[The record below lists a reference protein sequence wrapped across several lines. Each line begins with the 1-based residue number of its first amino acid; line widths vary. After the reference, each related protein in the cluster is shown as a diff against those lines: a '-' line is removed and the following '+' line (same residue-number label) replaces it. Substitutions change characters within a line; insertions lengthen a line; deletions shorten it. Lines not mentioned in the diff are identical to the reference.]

1 MFTRTLATSARAA
14 LFALA
19 FAGMT
24 APAVAQQPPAPGA
37 APSAASIALAK
48 ELITLKGAANMF
60 NPIPAG
66 VIMQVRNQLMQT
78 NTSLQKDLDEVALKL
93 AGELNPRVS
102 EILDNAAKL
111 YAAQFTE
118 QELKDVLA
126 FYKTPAGQKVIKQEP
141 QVLDQSVRFADEWA
155 NKLSQEV
162 IDKMRTEMKKK
173 GHDL

>member
-14 LFALA
+14 MFALA
-19 FAGMT
+19 LAGMA
-24 APAVAQQPPAPGA
+24 APAVAQQPP

-48 ELITLKGAANMF
+48 ELITLKGAAQMF

-111 YAAQFTE
+111 YATQFSE

-141 QVLDQSVRFADEWA
+141 QVLDQSVRFADQWA
-155 NKLSQEV
+155 QQLSQEV